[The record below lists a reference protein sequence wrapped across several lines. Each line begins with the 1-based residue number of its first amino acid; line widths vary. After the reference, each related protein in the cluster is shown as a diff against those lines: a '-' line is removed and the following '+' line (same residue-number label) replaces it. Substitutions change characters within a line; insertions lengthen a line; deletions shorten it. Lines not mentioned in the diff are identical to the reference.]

1 MKKLKAKRGR
11 PKNDYFKN
19 EYMDVSE
26 VASMLKISVSHVYT
40 LTSSKKIPHIKLL
53 GKKLLFKKE
62 DIQDWLNSKSV
73 MVTK

>member
-1 MKKLKAKRGR
+1 MKKLKTKRGR
-11 PKNDYFKN
+11 PKNDSFKN

-26 VASMLKISVSHVYT
+26 VSSMLKLSVSHVYT

-62 DIQDWLNSKSV
+62 DIQDWLKSKIV
-73 MVTK
+73 MVNS